1 MNWFQILAR
10 RFRRRWLGATYCTI
24 ETRSTHQ
31 FEVSGQIVDMRT
43 FKCSKCG
50 LQAFWHPLTG
60 LTS

>member
-1 MNWFQILAR
+1 MNWFELQSR
-10 RFRRRWLGATYCTI
+10 RFRQRWLGATYCTI

-31 FEVSGQIVDMRT
+31 FEVADQVVDMRT

-50 LQAFWHPLTG
+50 AQAFWHPLTG

>member
-10 RFRRRWLGATYCTI
+10 RFCRRWLGAKYCTI

-31 FEVSGQIVDMRT
+31 LEVAGQIVDMRI
-43 FKCSKCG
+43 FKCGKCG
-50 LQAFWHPLTG
+50 HQAFWHPLTG

>member
-1 MNWFQILAR
+1 MNWFELQAR

-24 ETRSTHQ
+24 ETRSTHH
-31 FEVSGQIVDMRT
+31 FEVAGQIVDMRT

-50 LQAFWHPLTG
+50 AHAFWHPLTG

>member
-31 FEVSGQIVDMRT
+31 FEVASQIVDMRT
-43 FKCSKCG
+43 LKCSKCG

>member
-1 MNWFQILAR
+1 MSRLRLLAR
-10 RFRRRWLGATYCTI
+10 RFRRRWLGAKYCTI

-31 FEVSGQIVDMRT
+31 FELASSIVEMRT

-50 LQAFWHPLTG
+50 HQAFWHPLTG